1 MKKIGCSSMP
11 LSESEKGQLKEA
23 LHKMNNALN
32 SISMQAELAKMYAE
46 QNNNAMIGEALG
58 IIMSQCR
65 QCSAV
70 TQSTHALL
78 LEG

>member
-1 MKKIGCSSMP
+1 MP
-11 LSESEKGQLKEA
+11 LNESERGELREA

-32 SISMQAELAKMYAE
+32 SISMQAELAKLYTE
-46 QNNNAMIGEALG
+46 QNENGKIQEALE

-70 TQSTHALL
+70 TQSTRNLVD
-78 LEG
+78 ERE

>member
-1 MKKIGCSSMP
+1 MP
-11 LSESEKGQLKEA
+11 LNDAEKAHLKEA

-46 QNNNAMIGEALG
+46 QDNSELVGEALG

-70 TQSTHALL
+70 TQSAHTLL
-78 LEG
+78 KEG

>member
-1 MKKIGCSSMP
+1 MP
-11 LSESEKGQLKEA
+11 LNDTEKAHLKEA

-46 QNNNAMIGEALG
+46 QDNGEMVGEALG

-65 QCSAV
+65 QCGAV
-70 TQSTHALL
+70 TQSAHTLL
-78 LEG
+78 QGD

>member
-1 MKKIGCSSMP
+1 MP
-11 LSESEKGQLKEA
+11 LNQAEKAQLKEA

-32 SISMQAELAKMYAE
+32 SISMQAELAKMYVE
-46 QNNNAMIGEALG
+46 QDNSDMVSEALG

-70 TQSTHALL
+70 TQSAHTLL
-78 LEG
+78 QEE

>member
-1 MKKIGCSSMP
+1 MP
-11 LSESEKGQLKEA
+11 LNDAEKGQLKEA

-46 QNNNAMIGEALG
+46 QDNSEMVGEALG

-65 QCSAV
+65 QCSAI
-70 TQSTHALL
+70 TQSTHALIQ
-78 LEG
+78 EE